1 MPSVI
6 LTNEQ
11 GEQTG
16 IADIFDAHAGKGL
29 LHRAFSVYVF
39 RGDGEELLLQRR
51 AEGKRLFPGLWTNTC
66 CSHVKARSDFTCHV
80 AAQPLYV
87 AQPLMESIVQEGMRR
102 LREEMGF
109 SCPLQKAG
117 SFVYR
122 AEDPHGHGTEHEHDT
137 VLVGLVDDADVTPD
151 PAEAG
156 DWKWIHCDDLTED
169 IERTPNLFTPWFAQG
184 LAIARQSLP

>member
-66 CSHVKARSDFTCHV
+66 CSHPF
-80 AAQPLYV
+80 QN
-87 AQPLMESIVQEGMRR
+87 ESAEEAGIRR

-109 SCPLQKAG
+109 SCPLQNAG

-151 PAEAG
+151 LAEAD
-156 DWKWIHCDDLTED
+156 DWKWIHCDDLTEE